1 MRVDLELALK
11 QWDWWK
17 NYTKVEEDKWDLCTQ
32 IVHILSQSRVSKSTK
47 EGRDG
52 TSLEASRAV
61 EWIFLA
67 VSLTRTYKTWQSNTI
82 HGEAIYNT
90 TTNVIVE
97 DAEKNVLGKMWEI
110 FGYFS
115 SFRKNQLK

>member
-1 MRVDLELALK
+1 
-11 QWDWWK
+11 
-17 NYTKVEEDKWDLCTQ
+17 
-32 IVHILSQSRVSKSTK
+32 
-47 EGRDG
+47 
-52 TSLEASRAV
+52 
-61 EWIFLA
+61 
-67 VSLTRTYKTWQSNTI
+67 LTRTYKTWQSNTI

-110 FGYFS
+110 FGYVS